1 MLKQLKALVCA
12 VLIMLCLAG
21 AAAAK
26 FVILE
31 VHVVSGFAV
40 DVPDNLTLPSVGP
53 GDISEDT
60 LDVTVWANAPWMLM
74 ATMVGE
80 GDPNAKFEHRSVGGS
95 WVKLGEIAT
104 TMFESDRPTGAD
116 GEEVSIPFRFQV
128 DYGDLPGDYSVK
140 IELTVVPRI

>member
-74 ATMVGE
+74 ATMVGK
-80 GDPNAKFEHRSVGGS
+80 GSQAANLSVVNRGGY
-95 WVKLGEIAT
+95 VAIVGFNGYDCL
-104 TMFESDRPTGAD
+104 
-116 GEEVSIPFRFQV
+116 
-128 DYGDLPGDYSVK
+128 
-140 IELTVVPRI
+140 

>member
-53 GDISEDT
+53 
-60 LDVTVWANAPWMLM
+60 
-74 ATMVGE
+74 
-80 GDPNAKFEHRSVGGS
+80 R
-95 WVKLGEIAT
+95 
-104 TMFESDRPTGAD
+104 
-116 GEEVSIPFRFQV
+116 
-128 DYGDLPGDYSVK
+128 
-140 IELTVVPRI
+140 

>member
-74 ATMVGE
+74 ATMVGGE
-80 GDPNAKFEHRSVGGS
+80 GGESGSKFECREPWGVRGNCWG
-95 WVKLGEIAT
+95 LTAT
-104 TMFESDRPTGAD
+104 TVYESQQPTSAD
-116 GEEVSIPFRFQV
+116 GEEVSIPPFVSRWITVTFRV
-128 DYGDLPGDYSVK
+128 ITAL
-140 IELTVVPRI
+140 R